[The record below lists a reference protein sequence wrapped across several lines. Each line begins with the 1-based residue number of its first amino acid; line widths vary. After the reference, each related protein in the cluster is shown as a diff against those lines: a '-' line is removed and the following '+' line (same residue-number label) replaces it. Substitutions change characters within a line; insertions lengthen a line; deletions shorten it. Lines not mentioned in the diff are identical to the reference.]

1 MNDINNINDIVV
13 NDLQKSFGDKRVL
26 DHFSATFQGNGVTLV
41 LGPSGCGKTTL
52 LRILMGLERADG
64 GDISGLSGKKIAA
77 VFQEDRLLS
86 ARDALSN
93 IRLVNKNISH
103 EDVSRAMKEVGLS
116 DCEKKQ
122 IATLS
127 GGMRRRVAILRAL
140 LSEFDLLI
148 LDEPFKGLDD
158 ENKFQTAKF
167 IKEKL
172 DGRCAIVVTHD
183 PSDGVLLGATG
194 KVLVEQII

>member
-1 MNDINNINDIVV
+1 MNDINDIVIK
-13 NDLQKSFGDKRVL
+13 DLQKSFGDKRVL
-26 DHFSATFQGNGVTLV
+26 DHFSATFRGDGVSLV

-64 GDISGLSGKKIAA
+64 GEISGLSGKKVAA

-86 ARDALSN
+86 DRDAPSN
-93 IRLVNKNISH
+93 IRLTNKDLSH
-103 EDVSRAMKEVGLS
+103 EEIATAMHKVGLF
-116 DCEKKQ
+116 DCERKP
-122 IATLS
+122 ISALS

-140 LSEFDLLI
+140 LAKFDLLI

-158 ENKFQTAKF
+158 ENKIQTANY

-172 DGRCAIVVTHD
+172 GGRCAVVVTHD
-183 PSDGVLLGATG
+183 PADSRLLGAVGSVT
-194 KVLVEQII
+194 LEQIM